1 MRMINIDKAMNFMV
15 AFCVVYVI
23 AICVWAIAIFWGM

>member
-1 MRMINIDKAMNFMV
+1 MKKIMDVIAILCV
-15 AFCVVYVI
+15 AYVI